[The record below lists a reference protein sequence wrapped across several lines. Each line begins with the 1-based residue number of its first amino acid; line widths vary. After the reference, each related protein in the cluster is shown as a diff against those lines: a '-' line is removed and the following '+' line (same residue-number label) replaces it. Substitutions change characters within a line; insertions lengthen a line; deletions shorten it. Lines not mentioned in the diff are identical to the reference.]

1 MTSDALPATVARPGG
16 SRTALAG
23 TALARPAL
31 AGTALARTGA
41 PDFRRCL
48 ELALAGLWLLD
59 ALLQFQA
66 VMFTTD
72 FARMIEAA
80 AAGNPAFV
88 AGPVRWTAHLI
99 AARPLLANGVF
110 ATLQLLIGLGIAW
123 RPARR
128 VALAASV
135 GWALGVWWL
144 GEGLGG
150 LLSGATSPVAG
161 LPGPAL
167 LYALVAVL
175 LWPPRP
181 GADAAFP
188 AAGRVGAPAARA
200 AWIVLW
206 GALAASTEVWP
217 GALGRDV
224 PAAAAGQPG
233 WLAGTDKALARL
245 LLDGRSATIALAVVL
260 ALVAAGVCWPAAV
273 ARVAVLLAIA
283 AGVALW
289 LAQGLGG
296 ILAGGATDP
305 GSGPLLVLLALCYWP
320 RRAGPQPAAQLDPV
334 RTGPASAEAGWPA

>member
-1 MTSDALPATVARPGG
+1 MTSEALPATVARPGEP
-16 SRTALAG
+16 RAAG
-23 TALARPAL
+23 ARPDRARPAR
-31 AGTALARTGA
+31 ASTAA

-48 ELALAGLWLLD
+48 ELVLAGLWLLD

-72 FARMIEAA
+72 FARMIGAA

-99 AARPLLANGVF
+99 AGRPLLANGVF

-128 VALAASV
+128 VALATSV
-135 GWALGVWWL
+135 AWALGVWWL

-150 LLSGATSPVAG
+150 LLSGGTSPAAG

-167 LYALVAVL
+167 LYALAAVL

-181 GADAAFP
+181 GRDAAFP
-188 AAGRVGAPAARA
+188 AAGRVGAVAARTVWVA
-200 AWIVLW
+200 LW
-206 GALAASTEVWP
+206 GALAVSTAVWP

-224 PAAAAGQPG
+224 SAVAAGQPG
-233 WLAGTDKALARL
+233 WLDGTDQQLARL
-245 LLDGRSATIALAVVL
+245 LLDGRSVTIALAVVL
-260 ALVAAGVCWPAAV
+260 ALVAAGGCGPVPV

-305 GSGPLLVLLALCYWP
+305 SSGPLLVLLAFCYWP
-320 RRAGPQPAAQLDPV
+320 QRSGP
-334 RTGPASAEAGWPA
+334 RPASARTGWPA